1 MMIVRSLGSITEKN
15 MIIENGKIIEAAES
29 ELFILY
35 LRREMD
41 YIMDFNEYVRLM
53 KSAGC
58 AVVAED

>member
-1 MMIVRSLGSITEKN
+1 MK
-15 MIIENGKIIEAAES
+15 IEDGKIVAATES
-29 ELFILY
+29 ELFELY

-58 AVVAED
+58 AVVGED